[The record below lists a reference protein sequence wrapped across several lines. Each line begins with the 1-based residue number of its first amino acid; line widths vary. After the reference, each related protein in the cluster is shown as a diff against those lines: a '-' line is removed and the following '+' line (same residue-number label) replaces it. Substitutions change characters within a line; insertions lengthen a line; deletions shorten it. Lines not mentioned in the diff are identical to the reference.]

1 VSAGLR
7 VRCVVFDIDDT
18 LYLER
23 DYVRSG
29 FRAAGVWARD
39 RLGIDGV
46 GDRAWKAFLA
56 GERDTVFD
64 AVLSANGVPPS
75 PEAVRDL
82 VDVYRRHVPSISL
95 LPDARSCLER
105 LDGRLAIAALTD
117 GPSASQRAKARALE
131 LARWA
136 APIVFTEDL
145 GEGFA
150 KPSPDGFRIIE
161 TQAGY
166 AGAECLYVADNPA
179 KDFGGPR
186 ALGWRTVRVRRPGG
200 LHQNVA
206 SGLDVD
212 AEIADLDHLEAAVP
226 LGVTGVSAPEKTR

>member
-1 VSAGLR
+1 VTPGR

-29 FRAAGVWARD
+29 FRAAGEWARD
-39 RLGIDGV
+39 RLGVEGF
-46 GDRAWKAFLA
+46 GGRAWEAFLA

-64 AVLSANGVPPS
+64 VVLTACGVAPS
-75 PEAVRDL
+75 PEL
-82 VDVYRRHVPSISL
+82 VAGLVEAYRSHVPSVSL

-105 LDGRLAIAALTD
+105 LGGRVTLAALTD
-117 GPSASQRAKARALE
+117 GPAASQRAKARALE

-136 APIVFTEDL
+136 APIVFTDEL
-145 GEGFA
+145 GEGYI

-161 TQAGY
+161 AEAGY
-166 AGAECLYVADNPA
+166 AGGECVYIADNPA

-186 ALGWRTVRVRRPGG
+186 ALGWRTVRVRRPGS
-200 LHQNVA
+200 LHQDVVA
-206 SGLDVD
+206 GSDVD
-212 AEIADLDHLEAAVP
+212 AEIADLDHLETAVP
-226 LGVTGVSAPEKTR
+226 LAADGISAVEKTR